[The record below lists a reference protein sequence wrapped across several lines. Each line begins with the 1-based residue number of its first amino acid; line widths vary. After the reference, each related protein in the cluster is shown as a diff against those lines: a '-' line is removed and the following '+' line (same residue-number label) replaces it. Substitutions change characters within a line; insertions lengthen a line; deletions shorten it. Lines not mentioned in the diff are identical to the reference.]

1 MQAHPDPAH
10 PMRSFRLLSLLALP
24 LLAAAPVRAQALLEG
39 EYPGLETGKMWTF
52 DVPPKEYW
60 TTRYGF
66 TPSDQWMEHVRL
78 SAVRYGG
85 GCSASFVSGDGLVM
99 TNHHCARSC
108 IESATREGE
117 DFLTNGFYAGRRE
130 DERACQGLFLDQLQA
145 ISDVT
150 DRVTRAAA
158 PTADAKTAASQRAK
172 AIKAIEDECGATEAD
187 AACQVVTMYRGGQYK
202 LYRFHR
208 FKDIRLVF
216 APEGQIAFF
225 GGDPD
230 NFTYPRWNLDMSFVR
245 AYVDG
250 KPAATP
256 HHFTWSQNGSKEG
269 DLIFVIGNPGS
280 TGRLNTMAQLEFL
293 RDVQYPVQ
301 LDQLKRVIATYHAL
315 GRADSVRG
323 KALRNTIFGLEN
335 TQKAI
340 LGYQSGLLD
349 PRLMDHKRGWERA
362 FRAKVDAD
370 PALKR
375 QYGRAWQVISEVS
388 ARRKAIDV
396 RRRYHAA
403 GAYGSRLLNL
413 ALGVVRYGTETAKA
427 DADRLPPY
435 QDANKAGLERNLF
448 GGAPMD
454 AVQETALLTAYLT
467 ALQAELPATDPVARQ
482 ALQGRTPE
490 AAAQAM
496 VAATT
501 LGTGDARKA
510 LATGGAA
517 GLAASDDPFIRLARV
532 IDPLERALTKE
543 VTDLN
548 DREAQANEQV
558 ARALLA
564 VFGNAVAPDATFS
577 LRISDGEVRRYPMN
591 GSVAAPYT
599 TFNGLYERASAF
611 GGQPPFDLP
620 PRWVER
626 RDSLAPDTPFNGV
639 GTNDIIG
646 GNSGSPVVNREA
658 EVVGLIFDGNI
669 EMLPNRFLFTERVA
683 RSVWVDSRAI
693 THALRRIYDAQPLA
707 DELEG
712 TRQARPAM

>member
-1 MQAHPDPAH
+1 
-10 PMRSFRLLSLLALP
+10 MRIPKLLP
-24 LLAAAPVRAQALLEG
+24 LLALALLATAPVHAQDVLEG

-52 DVPPKEYW
+52 DVPPRAYW
-60 TTRYGF
+60 TQRYNF
-66 TPSDQWMEHVRL
+66 TPSDEWLDHVRL

-85 GCSASFVSGDGLVM
+85 GCSASFVSGEGLVM
-99 TNHHCARSC
+99 TNHHCARAC
-108 IESATREGE
+108 IESTTKEGE
-117 DFLTNGFYAGRRE
+117 DFLTNGFYATRRE
-130 DERACQGLFLDQLQA
+130 DERVCQGLFLDQLQQ
-145 ISDVT
+145 ITDVT
-150 DRVTRAAA
+150 ERVGQSQAAGADAKRAAA
-158 PTADAKTAASQRAK
+158 ERAK
-172 AIKAIEDECGATEAD
+172 AIKAIEDECGQSAPD
-187 AACQVVTMYRGGQYK
+187 AACQVVSMYRGGQYK

-208 FKDIRLVF
+208 FKDVRLVF

-250 KPAATP
+250 RPAETP
-256 HHFTWSQNGSKEG
+256 HHFAWSQDGTREG
-269 DLIFVIGNPGS
+269 DLTFVIGNPGS
-280 TGRLNTMAQLEFL
+280 TGRLNTMTQLEYL
-293 RDVQYPVQ
+293 RDVQYPAQ
-301 LDQLKRVIATYHAL
+301 LDQLRRMIETYHAL
-315 GRADSVRG
+315 SRADEARG
-323 KALRNTIFGLEN
+323 KSLRNTVFGLEN

-349 PRLMDHKRGWERA
+349 PRLMAHKRGWERG

-370 PALKR
+370 PALRR
-375 QYGRAWQVISEVS
+375 QYGRAWLVVNEVT
-388 ARRKAIDV
+388 ARRKQIDL

-403 GAYGSRLLNL
+403 GAYGSRLLGL
-413 ALGVVRYGTETAKA
+413 ALGVVRYGPETAKP

-435 QDANKAGLERNLF
+435 QEAAKAGLERNLF
-448 GGAPMD
+448 GGAPLD
-454 AVQETALLTAYLT
+454 AVQEQALLTAYFT
-467 ALQAELPATDPVARQ
+467 AMQRELPATDPVLRQ

-490 AAAQAM
+490 AAASAM
-496 VAATT
+496 VEAATIT
-501 LGTGDARKA
+501 TGEARKA

-517 GLAASDDPFIRLARV
+517 GVAASTDPFVRLARV
-532 IDPLERALTKE
+532 IDPLERALSRE
-543 VTDLN
+543 VADLN
-548 DREAQANEQV
+548 DREAQANEQI

-564 VFGNAVAPDATFS
+564 VYGNAVAPDATFS

-591 GSVAAPYT
+591 GTVAAPYT

-620 PRWVER
+620 GRWTER

-639 GTNDIIG
+639 STNDIIG
-646 GNSGSPVVNREA
+646 GNSGSPVVNRNA

-693 THALRRIYDAQPLA
+693 THALRRVYDAQPLA

-712 TRQARPAM
+712 SRVARPAL